1 MEGYPKVKYPE
12 HSGGSIV
19 VETPE
24 QEKALGPGW
33 VDHKPEPAPVITV
46 DCDADGNAYK
56 FKTEAELASEGL
68 QIIRAEKKPRRK
80 KEPPSLESN

>member
-1 MEGYPKVKYPE
+1 MDGFPKVKYPE

-33 VDHKPEPAPVITV
+33 VDHKPMPEPEPTP
-46 DCDADGNAYK
+46 
-56 FKTEAELASEGL
+56 
-68 QIIRAEKKPRRK
+68 KPRRK

>member
-12 HSGGSIV
+12 HSGGSIM

-33 VDHKPEPAPVITV
+33 VDHPPPEPETIT
-46 DCDADGNAYK
+46 
-56 FKTEAELASEGL
+56 FAEL
-68 QIIRAEKKPRRK
+68 EKPVLEAQADLKAVTGKFEKPRRK